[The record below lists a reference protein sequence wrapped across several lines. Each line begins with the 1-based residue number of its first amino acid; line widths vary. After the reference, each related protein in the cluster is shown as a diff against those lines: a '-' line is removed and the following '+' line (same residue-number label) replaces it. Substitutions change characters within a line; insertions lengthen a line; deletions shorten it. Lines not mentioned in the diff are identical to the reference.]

1 MKNFSAFSRCLL
13 LAALALLITGASLSA
28 QSSNVVEKARYF
40 LSFEQMPDAS
50 RFLPDPPVNGS
61 EAFCLDS
68 LVYEQGKALRSTPR
82 GEEAVRDA
90 KIKIGDIMRRFG
102 AVMERDFTP
111 ENYPVTSDFLFRSI
125 TTARLTV
132 TTAKDKFHR
141 MRPYQ
146 YFNEPTSIP
155 EKEAKDDFT
164 SYPSGHTIRFWAAA
178 LVLTAL
184 DPEHQDEIL
193 KVGYELGQ
201 SRAIVGYHFQ
211 SDIDA
216 ARLAASAAYARLS
229 ADRAWQKA
237 FRRAHREMTRVHK

>member
-1 MKNFSAFSRCLL
+1 MKNFSAFNRCLL

-40 LSFEQMPDAS
+40 LSVEQMPDAS

-61 EAFCLDS
+61 DAFCLDS
-68 LVYEQGKALRSTPR
+68 LVYEQGKVLRGTPR
-82 GEEAVRDA
+82 GELAVRDA
-90 KIKIGDIMRRFG
+90 KTKIDVVMKRFG

-111 ENYPVTSDFLFRSI
+111 ENYPVTADFLFRTI

-146 YFNEPTSIP
+146 YFNEPTPVP

-164 SYPSGHTIRFWAAA
+164 SYPSGHTIRFWMAA
-178 LVLTAL
+178 LTLAAL
-184 DPEHQDEIL
+184 DPAHQDDIL

-201 SRAIVGYHFQ
+201 SRTIVGFHFQ

-237 FRRAHREMTRVHK
+237 FRRAQREMARKH

>member
-1 MKNFSAFSRCLL
+1 MKTSFTPRRCLL
-13 LAALALLITGASLSA
+13 LAIAFLLAAAPLSA

-40 LSFEQMPDAS
+40 LSVEQMPDAS

-68 LVYEQGKALRSTPR
+68 VVYEQGKALRGTPR

-90 KIKIGDIMRRFG
+90 KTKIDYVMRRFG

-111 ENYPVTSDFLFRSI
+111 ENYPVTADFLFRSF

-132 TTAKDKFHR
+132 TAAKDKFHR

-146 YFNEPTSIP
+146 YFNEPTPIP

-164 SYPSGHTIRFWAAA
+164 SYPSGHTIRFWMAA
-178 LVLTAL
+178 LTLAAL
-184 DPEHQDEIL
+184 DPEHQDAIL

-201 SRAIVGYHFQ
+201 SRTIVGFHFQ

-229 ADRAWQKA
+229 ADRAWQKS
-237 FRRAHREMTRVHK
+237 FRRAHREMTRIHK

>member
-1 MKNFSAFSRCLL
+1 MKTSFTPRRCLL
-13 LAALALLITGASLSA
+13 LAIAFLLAAAPLSA

-40 LSFEQMPDAS
+40 LSVEQMPDAS

-68 LVYEQGKALRSTPR
+68 VVYEQGKALRGTPR

-90 KIKIGDIMRRFG
+90 KTKIDYVMRRFG

-111 ENYPVTSDFLFRSI
+111 ENYPVTADFLFRSF

-132 TTAKDKFHR
+132 TAAKDKFHR

-146 YFNEPTSIP
+146 YFNEPTPIP

-164 SYPSGHTIRFWAAA
+164 SYPSGHTIRFWMAA
-178 LVLTAL
+178 LTLAAL
-184 DPEHQDEIL
+184 DPEHQDAIL

-201 SRAIVGYHFQ
+201 SRTIVGFHFQ

-229 ADRAWQKA
+229 ADRAWQKS
-237 FRRAHREMTRVHK
+237 FRRAHREMTRTHK

>member
-1 MKNFSAFSRCLL
+1 MKTSFTPRRCLL
-13 LAALALLITGASLSA
+13 LAIAFLLAAAPLFA

-40 LSFEQMPDAS
+40 LSVEQMPDAS

-68 LVYEQGKALRSTPR
+68 VVYEQGKALRGTPR

-90 KIKIGDIMRRFG
+90 KTKIDYVMRRFG

-111 ENYPVTSDFLFRSI
+111 ENYPVTADFLFRSF

-146 YFNEPTSIP
+146 YFNEPTPIP

-164 SYPSGHTIRFWAAA
+164 SYPSGHTIRFWMAA
-178 LVLTAL
+178 LTLAAL
-184 DPEHQDEIL
+184 DPEHQDAIL

-201 SRAIVGYHFQ
+201 SRTIVGFHFQ

-229 ADRAWQKA
+229 ADRAWQKS
-237 FRRAHREMTRVHK
+237 FRRARRELARVHK

>member
-1 MKNFSAFSRCLL
+1 MKTSFTPRRCLL
-13 LAALALLITGASLSA
+13 LAIAFLLAAAPLSA

-40 LSFEQMPDAS
+40 LSVEQMPDAS

-68 LVYEQGKALRSTPR
+68 VVYEQGKALRGTPR

-90 KIKIGDIMRRFG
+90 KTKIDYVMRRFG

-111 ENYPVTSDFLFRSI
+111 ENYPVTADFLFRSF

-132 TTAKDKFHR
+132 TAAKDKFHR

-146 YFNEPTSIP
+146 YFNEPTPIP

-164 SYPSGHTIRFWAAA
+164 SYPSGHTIRFWMAA
-178 LVLTAL
+178 LTLAAL
-184 DPEHQDEIL
+184 DPEHQDAIL

-201 SRAIVGYHFQ
+201 SRTIVGFHFQ
-211 SDIDA
+211 SDIEA

-229 ADRAWQKA
+229 ADRAWQKS
-237 FRRAHREMTRVHK
+237 FRRAHREMTRTHK

>member
-1 MKNFSAFSRCLL
+1 MKTSFTPRRCLL
-13 LAALALLITGASLSA
+13 LAIAFLLAAAPLSA

-40 LSFEQMPDAS
+40 LSVEQMPDAS

-68 LVYEQGKALRSTPR
+68 VVYEQGKALRGTPR

-90 KIKIGDIMRRFG
+90 KTKIDYVMRRFG

-111 ENYPVTSDFLFRSI
+111 ENYPVTADFLFRSF

-146 YFNEPTSIP
+146 YFNEPTPIP

-164 SYPSGHTIRFWAAA
+164 SYPSGHTIRFWMAA
-178 LVLTAL
+178 LTLAAL
-184 DPEHQDEIL
+184 DPEHQDAIL

-201 SRAIVGYHFQ
+201 SRTIVGFHFQ

-229 ADRAWQKA
+229 ADRAWQKS
-237 FRRAHREMTRVHK
+237 FRRARRELSRIHK

>member
-1 MKNFSAFSRCLL
+1 MNISFAFSRRLL
-13 LAALALLITGASLSA
+13 LAAMALLFIAVTLSA

-40 LSFEQMPDAS
+40 LSVEQMPDAS

-68 LVYEQGKALRSTPR
+68 VVYEQGKALRGTPR

-90 KIKIGDIMRRFG
+90 KTKIDYVMRRFG
-102 AVMERDFTP
+102 AVMERDLTP
-111 ENYPVTSDFLFRSI
+111 ENYPVTADFLFRSF

-132 TTAKDKFHR
+132 TAAKDKFHR

-146 YFNEPTSIP
+146 YFNEPTPVP

-164 SYPSGHTIRFWAAA
+164 SYPSGHTIRFWMAA
-178 LVLTAL
+178 LVLAAL

-193 KVGYELGQ
+193 KVGYDLGQ
-201 SRAIVGYHFQ
+201 SRTIVGFHFQ

-237 FRRAHREMTRVHK
+237 FRRARREMTRKH

>member
-1 MKNFSAFSRCLL
+1 MKTSFTPRRCLL
-13 LAALALLITGASLSA
+13 LAIAFLLAAAPLSA

-40 LSFEQMPDAS
+40 LSVEQMPDAS

-68 LVYEQGKALRSTPR
+68 VVYEQGKALRGTPR

-90 KIKIGDIMRRFG
+90 KTRIDYVMRRFG

-111 ENYPVTSDFLFRSI
+111 ENYPVTADFLFRSF

-146 YFNEPTSIP
+146 YFNEPTPIP

-164 SYPSGHTIRFWAAA
+164 SYPSGHTIRFWMAA
-178 LVLTAL
+178 LTLAAL
-184 DPEHQDEIL
+184 DPEHQDAIL

-201 SRAIVGYHFQ
+201 SRTIVGFHFQ

-229 ADRAWQKA
+229 ADRAWQKS
-237 FRRAHREMTRVHK
+237 FRRARREMTRIHK

>member
-1 MKNFSAFSRCLL
+1 MKTSFAFHRRLL
-13 LAALALLITGASLSA
+13 LAVTALLLAGAQLSA

-40 LSFEQMPDAS
+40 LTVEQMPDAS

-68 LVYEQGKALRSTPR
+68 VVYEQGKALRGTPR
-82 GEEAVRDA
+82 GEEAVRDVKT
-90 KIKIGDIMRRFG
+90 KIDYIMRRFG

-111 ENYPVTSDFLFRSI
+111 ENYPVTADFLFRSI

-132 TTAKDKFHR
+132 TTAKDKYHR

-146 YFNEPTSIP
+146 YFNEPTPVP
-155 EKEAKDDFT
+155 EKEAKDDLT
-164 SYPSGHTIRFWAAA
+164 SYPSGHTIRFWMAA
-178 LVLTAL
+178 LVLAAL
-184 DPEHQDEIL
+184 DPAHQDDIL
-193 KVGYELGQ
+193 KVGYEMGQ
-201 SRAIVGYHFQ
+201 SRTIVGFHFQ

-229 ADRAWQKA
+229 ADRTWQKA
-237 FRRAHREMTRVHK
+237 LRRAQREMARKH

>member
-1 MKNFSAFSRCLL
+1 MKTSFTPRRCLL
-13 LAALALLITGASLSA
+13 LAIAFLLAAAPLSA

-40 LSFEQMPDAS
+40 LSVEQMPDAS

-61 EAFCLDS
+61 AAFCLDS
-68 LVYEQGKALRSTPR
+68 VVYEQGKALRGTPR

-90 KIKIGDIMRRFG
+90 KTKIDYVMRRFG

-111 ENYPVTSDFLFRSI
+111 ENYPVTADFLFRSF

-146 YFNEPTSIP
+146 YFNEPTPIP

-164 SYPSGHTIRFWAAA
+164 SYPSGHTIRFWMAA
-178 LVLTAL
+178 LTLAAL
-184 DPEHQDEIL
+184 DPEHQDDIL

-201 SRAIVGYHFQ
+201 SRTIVGFHFQ

-229 ADRAWQKA
+229 ADRAWQKS
-237 FRRAHREMTRVHK
+237 FRRARRELSRIHK

>member
-1 MKNFSAFSRCLL
+1 MKTSFTPRRCLL
-13 LAALALLITGASLSA
+13 LAIAFLLAAAPLSA

-40 LSFEQMPDAS
+40 LSVEQMPDAS

-68 LVYEQGKALRSTPR
+68 VVYEQGKALRGTPR

-90 KIKIGDIMRRFG
+90 KTRIDYVMRRFG

-111 ENYPVTSDFLFRSI
+111 ENYPVTADFLFRSF

-146 YFNEPTSIP
+146 YFNEPTPIP

-164 SYPSGHTIRFWAAA
+164 SYPSGHTIRFWMAA
-178 LVLTAL
+178 LTLAAL
-184 DPEHQDEIL
+184 DPEHQDAIL

-201 SRAIVGYHFQ
+201 SRTIVGFHFQ

-229 ADRAWQKA
+229 ADRSWQKA
-237 FRRAHREMTRVHK
+237 FRRARRELSRTHK

>member
-1 MKNFSAFSRCLL
+1 MKTSFTPRRCLL
-13 LAALALLITGASLSA
+13 LAIAFLLAAAPLFA

-40 LSFEQMPDAS
+40 LSVEQMPDAS

-68 LVYEQGKALRSTPR
+68 VVYEQGKALRGTPR

-90 KIKIGDIMRRFG
+90 KTKIDYVMRRFG

-111 ENYPVTSDFLFRSI
+111 ENYPVTADFLFRSF

-146 YFNEPTSIP
+146 YFNEPTPIP

-164 SYPSGHTIRFWAAA
+164 SYPSGHTIRFWMAA
-178 LVLTAL
+178 LTLAAL
-184 DPEHQDEIL
+184 DPEHQDAIL

-201 SRAIVGYHFQ
+201 SRTIVGFHFQ

-229 ADRAWQKA
+229 ADRAWQKS
-237 FRRAHREMTRVHK
+237 FRRARRELSRIHK